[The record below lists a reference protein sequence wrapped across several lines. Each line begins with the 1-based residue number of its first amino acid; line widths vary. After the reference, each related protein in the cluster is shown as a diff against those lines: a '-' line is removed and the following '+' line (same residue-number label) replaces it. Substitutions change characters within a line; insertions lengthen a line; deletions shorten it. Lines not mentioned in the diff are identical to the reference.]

1 MPNRVVLRAF
11 VVRAFIA
18 LVGATFAKLASAQTV
33 CTSDSSL
40 VSFASETPIERIK
53 GLNHASTAVI
63 EMSARTVKIQVPVA
77 AFRFDNRL
85 MQEHF
90 QEGYLEPKKFP
101 FATFRGKLSD
111 SLDLSIDTV
120 YQVQATGMLNVH
132 GTDRVRT
139 FDGVITCKDSVAAL
153 RANFDLVLADHEVK
167 VPGAVF
173 ENIAKMVKVEVYF
186 RLLPFREEEGPTE

>member
-18 LVGATFAKLASAQTV
+18 LVGVTFATLASAQTV
-33 CTSDSSL
+33 YTSDSSW

-120 YQVQATGMLNVH
+120 YQVQAIGMLNVH

-153 RANFDLVLADHEVK
+153 RASFDLVLADHEVK

>member
-1 MPNRVVLRAF
+1 
-11 VVRAFIA
+11 
-18 LVGATFAKLASAQTV
+18 
-33 CTSDSSL
+33 
-40 VSFASETPIERIK
+40 
-53 GLNHASTAVI
+53 
-63 EMSARTVKIQVPVA
+63 
-77 AFRFDNRL
+77 

-120 YQVQATGMLNVH
+120 YQVQAIGMLNVH

-153 RANFDLVLADHEVK
+153 RASFDLVLADHEVK

-173 ENIAKMVKVEVYF
+173 DNIAKMVKVEVYF
-186 RLLPFREEEGPTE
+186 RLSLFREDEGSTE